1 MEILNVENLIFKYP
15 KQINPVLNDITFS
28 VAEGEFVVL
37 SGATGSGKSTLL
49 KLLKPEITPLGER
62 SGCITLLG
70 KEQDPDAEKRSVSP
84 SRIGYVCQN
93 PKEQVVTD
101 KVWHELAFGLENMNM
116 SQNEMSAKVA
126 EMAAYFGIEDW
137 FEKKV
142 SELSG
147 GQLQLLN
154 LASVMVMDPEILI
167 LDEPTAQLDPVA
179 ASEFIT
185 TVRKLNSDFALTVLI
200 AEHRLEE
207 LIPVCD
213 RVLVMKKGKLVLNGK
228 PEGVLGSIKQD
239 DEIFDA
245 LPSAYRLYKKIRDK
259 NDTIGNASG
268 KDKGRIPLNIREGRE
283 FVKLCVG
290 PYVKSEIHKEG
301 VSGQKNSDKKVHKNN
316 RISDDN
322 RSESDP
328 ALEFK
333 DVSFR
338 YSREAEDAL
347 KDLSFTVN
355 TGEIFCILGG
365 NGSGKTTALNVAARL
380 LKPYEGSVKIF
391 GKKIKEY
398 KNQSLYN
405 KCLSMLP
412 QDVQTVFLHN
422 TVREELESRKAMD
435 KLSDFP
441 FDLSGMMEK
450 HPYDLSGGEQ
460 QLVTLA
466 IVLATEPKILLLDE
480 PTKGLDAFRKNNLIR
495 ILEKLKANGI
505 TIVVVTHDV
514 EFAAGCADRC
524 ALFFRGTMAS
534 IGNVRDFFYGN
545 IFYTTCACR
554 LSRGICEGEVTVD
567 GLAGVLSDNNNKDM
581 QNIIIKK

>member
-15 KQINPVLNDITFS
+15 KQNDPVLNDVSFS
-28 VAEGEFVVL
+28 IEEGEFAVL
-37 SGATGSGKSTLL
+37 CGATGSGKSTLL
-49 KLLKPEITPLGER
+49 KLLKPEITPFGER
-62 SGCITLLG
+62 RGRIALLG
-70 KEQDPDAEKRSVSP
+70 KEQDPDAEKKTVSP

-142 SELSG
+142 NELSG

-185 TVRKLNSDFALTVLI
+185 TVRKLNSDFAITVLI

-213 RVLVMKKGKLVLNGK
+213 RVLVMKNGKLVLNGK

-245 LPSAYRLYKKIRDK
+245 FPSAYRLYKKIRDK

-283 FVKLCVG
+283 FVKLCVNG
-290 PYVKSEIHKEG
+290 SSCGDGGLSNGLSAGKNDGTHKDTT
-301 VSGQKNSDKKVHKNN
+301 SG
-316 RISDDN
+316 
-322 RSESDP
+322 DP

-365 NGSGKTTALNVAARL
+365 NGSGKTTALNVAAGL
-380 LKPYEGSVKIF
+380 LKPYEGNVKIF

-422 TVREELESRKAMD
+422 TVREELESRKALD

-441 FDLSGMMEK
+441 FDLSGMMDK

-480 PTKGLDAFRKNNLIR
+480 PTKGLDAYRKKNLTG
-495 ILEKLKANGI
+495 ILKKLKADGI

-524 ALFFRGTMAS
+524 ALFFRGNMAS

-567 GLAGVLSDNNNKDM
+567 GLAGVLSDNNNKD
-581 QNIIIKK
+581 ISD